1 MNVAPADP
9 SLGIETPPGASPGAR
24 ADWRRDGRLRHGL
37 RAYGP
42 RLLGPLYSPAR
53 RFGILTTGR
62 AGSELLVSL
71 LASHPLIACDGEIL
85 ALRRMAPLQL
95 IEARSALAGARGAEA
110 YGFKLLRSHL
120 VLQGASVPAS
130 AVRALRRRGF
140 RIIGLERRDLLQQA
154 ISFLT
159 AAEAG
164 YHHRRGDGA
173 VHTPAIVDPAAVIA
187 TMYLLEEAAAF
198 GREVL
203 ADDEPAL
210 VYEDDLADAGRQQ
223 RTVDRIC
230 EMLGLRHHQATSE
243 LVRLSPRRT
252 EQLVENHEEL
262 ARALEGTRFAAYLLN
277 GGV

>member
-1 MNVAPADP
+1 VKVALGDQSRMN
-9 SLGIETPPGASPGAR
+9 TPRSAYPGAR
-24 ADWRRDGRLRHGL
+24 ADWLRDGRLRHGL

-42 RLLGPLYSPAR
+42 RLLGPLCSSDR
-53 RFGILTTGR
+53 RFAILTTGR

-71 LASHPLIACDGEIL
+71 LASHPRIACDGEIL

-95 IEARSALAGARGAEA
+95 VEARSALAAARGARA

-120 VLQGASVPAS
+120 VLQGARVPAS
-130 AVRALRRRGF
+130 GVSALRRRGF
-140 RIIGLERRDLLQQA
+140 RIVGLERRDLLQQA

-159 AAEAG
+159 AADAG

-173 VHTPAIVDPAAVIA
+173 VHAPAVVDPAAVIA
-187 TMYLLEEAAAF
+187 TMYLLEEAVAF

-203 ADDEPAL
+203 ADGELAL
-210 VYEDDLADAGRQQ
+210 VYEDDLADPGPQQ

-230 EMLGLRHHQATSE
+230 EMLGLRRHPVRSE

-252 EQLVENHEEL
+252 EQLVQNHEEL
-262 ARALEGTRFAAYLLN
+262 ARALDGTRFAAYLPA
-277 GGV
+277 GGI